1 MDKSKQYELL
11 GAPPASSSQQLTA
24 HPSIPRPVSA
34 YLQDAAQDTRGE
46 NEGTQ
51 SLHKGNKRATH
62 AELKRSNEG
71 TQHALLLPSFQPLV
85 TSLRATRLLRH
96 DNRVG
101 RQDHVTG
108 PEDSNTAP
116 NILESAGGWNSTS
129 AQSCRSC
136 HAVVM
141 TTAQDPALAPVQPP
155 TTGLSCAAWYDWPQA
170 VPLQGLPALG
180 QMDIASQQCTL
191 QRRAYVQSTLES
203 YRSLSSYL
211 YLDTQSPLP
220 SFFLVL
226 RYTIQLFHC
235 HQTTPLTAHC

>member
-1 MDKSKQYELL
+1 MVKSKQYELL
-11 GAPPASSSQQLTA
+11 QAPPASSFQQLTA
-24 HPSIPRPVSA
+24 HPSHPTPCLSLPTRCC
-34 YLQDAAQDTRGE
+34 TRRGE

-96 DNRVG
+96 DDKGGEARPCHRTRRFHHHTPQHSRISG
-101 RQDHVTG
+101 RLEFYLSPILQKLPCGCHDH
-108 PEDSNTAP
+108 
-116 NILESAGGWNSTS
+116 SAGPS
-129 AQSCRSC
+129 ACSW
-136 HAVVM
+136 
-141 TTAQDPALAPVQPP
+141 
-155 TTGLSCAAWYDWPQA
+155 AASYGWPQA

-180 QMDIASQQCTL
+180 QMDIASQQRTL
-191 QRRAYVQSTLES
+191 QRRAYVKSTLES
-203 YRSLSSYL
+203 YISLSSYL

-220 SFFLVL
+220 SSFLVL

-235 HQTTPLTAHC
+235 HQTTPLTSHC

>member
-1 MDKSKQYELL
+1 MDKSKQCELL
-11 GAPPASSSQQLTA
+11 GAPPASSSQHLTA

-62 AELKRSNEG
+62 AELKRSSEG
-71 TQHALLLPSFQPLV
+71 TQHALLRPSFQPLV

-96 DNRVG
+96 DDRVG

-108 PEDSNTAP
+108 PEHSRISGRLEFYLSP
-116 NILESAGGWNSTS
+116 ILQKLPCGCHDHSAGPS
-129 AQSCRSC
+129 AC
-136 HAVVM
+136 
-141 TTAQDPALAPVQPP
+141 
-155 TTGLSCAAWYDWPQA
+155 SCAASYDWPQA

-180 QMDIASQQCTL
+180 QMDIASQLRTL

-203 YRSLSSYL
+203 YRSVSSYL
-211 YLDTQSPLP
+211 YLDTQSPLT
-220 SFFLVL
+220 SFF
-226 RYTIQLFHC
+226 
-235 HQTTPLTAHC
+235 